1 MPRKS
6 TKKTKTKYK
15 KIKGSR
21 KLNKKQHRGS
31 KHGSESEAMM
41 AMLASD
47 SDVNKS
53 NRNHSSMQHNM
64 DNMYTNQQISNQYQ
78 MPGMN
83 MQQMPGMNMQQMPG
97 MNMQQM
103 PGMNMQQMPG
113 MNMQQMPGMNMQQ
126 MPGIDMSQMANQYNM
141 PGMNVPGM
149 NVPGM
154 DMAQMMG
161 RNNTD
166 ALLASEIAPIQ
177 HNFQMPPNVMTN
189 KQYGQTLNAN
199 ILDKAN
205 KFGNNIII

>member
-6 TKKTKTKYK
+6 TKKTKTKSK

-83 MQQMPGMNMQQMPG
+83 MQQMPGMNI
-97 MNMQQM
+97 
-103 PGMNMQQMPG
+103 
-113 MNMQQMPGMNMQQ
+113 QQMPGMNMQQ

-141 PGMNVPGM
+141 PGM

>member
-1 MPRKS
+1 
-6 TKKTKTKYK
+6 
-15 KIKGSR
+15 
-21 KLNKKQHRGS
+21 
-31 KHGSESEAMM
+31 
-41 AMLASD
+41 
-47 SDVNKS
+47 
-53 NRNHSSMQHNM
+53 
-64 DNMYTNQQISNQYQ
+64 
-78 MPGMN
+78 
-83 MQQMPGMNMQQMPG
+83 
-97 MNMQQM
+97 
-103 PGMNMQQMPG
+103 
-113 MNMQQMPGMNMQQ
+113 MQQMPGMNMQQ

>member
-6 TKKTKTKYK
+6 TKKTKTKSK

-97 MNMQQM
+97 MNIQQM

-141 PGMNVPGM
+141 PGM